1 MTLYAYTL
9 DNARDVKDRFQ
20 AFDRDCYPLEVYQ
33 AILDYELELADGIGQ
48 SRALDVIAWCCDISE
63 TTLESENRPLLESN
77 ADEDDL
83 YTLADLA
90 DRLRDKT
97 TILFADESTGTVY
110 HLAY

>member
-9 DNARDVKDRFQ
+9 DNASDVKERFN
-20 AFDRDCYPLEVYQ
+20 AFGRDCYPLEVYQ
-33 AILDYELELADGIGQ
+33 AILDMEEELADSSGQ

-63 TTLESENRPLLESN
+63 TTLESK

-90 DRLRDKT
+90 ARLRDET
-97 TILFADESTGTVY
+97 TVLYVAEDSETVS

>member
-20 AFDRDCYPLEVYQ
+20 AFDRDCYPLELYQ
-33 AILDYELELADGIGQ
+33 AILDYELELADCSGQ

-63 TTLESENRPLLESN
+63 TTLASK

-83 YTLADLA
+83 YTLDELA
-90 DRLRDKT
+90 DRLRDET
-97 TILFADESTGTVY
+97 TILFADEGTETVY

>member
-20 AFDRDCYPLEVYQ
+20 AFDRDSYPLEVYQ
-33 AILDYELELADGIGQ
+33 AILDMEEELADSSGQ

-90 DRLRDKT
+90 DRLRDKK